1 MKLKFTFSLLAF
13 CLFTALMV
21 HGQSLSMDEL
31 KSNFEDPG
39 AAWRGKPFWSWNG
52 ELEKEELIRQIHVMQ
67 EMGMGGFFM
76 HSRTGLRTEYL
87 GEKWFELINACI
99 DEADQ
104 LGMEAWLYDEDR
116 WPSGLAGGLVTKYP
130 EYRAKLMTMHVF
142 GPGEFE
148 PNKKY
153 EALFSCRLEDMD
165 CYEVERISAKEAKK
179 RSDRQTILA
188 FFMREREP
196 GTFYNGYTDVDRM
209 SREATDFFL
218 EITHEEYKKRAGDRW
233 ASVEGI
239 FTDEPHRQGA
249 LNTPVKLDQSLND
262 QINVPWTG
270 KFATEFE
277 ERMGYD
283 IMDRLPDL
291 FLQPEGELTSPV
303 KWQYTEVT
311 QQLFL
316 ENWVQPYFNWCEEN
330 DIKFTGHFLHENNLT
345 SQTAMQGSLM
355 RSYEFMHYP
364 GIDVLTE
371 YAQLYWI
378 AKQCQSV
385 ARQMGQPFI
394 LSELY
399 GVTGWQFDWAG
410 HKYVGDW
417 QALFGV
423 NLRCHHL
430 SWYTMQGQAKRDYPA
445 SMLHQSSWYK
455 DYDYVETY
463 FSRLGY
469 MLSQG
474 KEVCDVLVL
483 NPVESVWNRLRQGWA
498 NRLSPLVPDIK
509 ELEEHYSE
517 LFYSLQG
524 AQIDFDY
531 GDEGILDRHAQVS
544 RLPGG
549 DAVLAVGE
557 SSYRTIV
564 LGKMTTIR
572 SSTIQIL
579 KEFADAGGTIILAG
593 DPPENVDGS
602 PSEEASRVKELALA
616 IPFERE
622 EIASA
627 VREHTSIPV
636 EVIDAKTG
644 EGIEDIFCQVRRDGE
659 QTILAAMNMSK
670 EKSYPHV
677 LLRINASGEVC
688 EWDCESGAILKR
700 EAESNGSFL
709 EITSSFSGPKEHLYT
724 ISPESVP
731 GAIDSPPLQ
740 MISEVALSG
749 PFQYTLDE
757 PNLCVLDMGY
767 VQIEDQERS
776 DLMEI
781 LKIDQHIRTHFD
793 IPQRAGNMVQPWFK
807 KKFQETPEVLGPVTI
822 YFPFY
827 VEELPKNDLEFCLE
841 TPGEFTVQVN
851 GKQMDL
857 EDQGWWVD
865 KAIRRFVLPASSLKT
880 GENVLVQEFEFRDD
894 LDLEALYLMGEF
906 AVSLEGNRKI
916 LTSLPEKISTGNLTS
931 QGFPFYSGRIQYHV
945 SLLDNYAG
953 MGKVML
959 EVPQYSA
966 ACIKVNP
973 GQPDAGFIA
982 WQPNSLDVTSA
993 LERSNELTL
1002 EVVLTRRNAFGP
1014 LHHKPF
1020 NTTTGPG
1027 HFTTQGEHFSMNYI
1041 LHPSGIL
1048 ETPSLKIFK

>member
-1 MKLKFTFSLLAF
+1 
-13 CLFTALMV
+13 
-21 HGQSLSMDEL
+21 
-31 KSNFEDPG
+31 
-39 AAWRGKPFWSWNG
+39 
-52 ELEKEELIRQIHVMQ
+52 
-67 EMGMGGFFM
+67 
-76 HSRTGLRTEYL
+76 
-87 GEKWFELINACI
+87 
-99 DEADQ
+99 
-104 LGMEAWLYDEDR
+104 
-116 WPSGLAGGLVTKYP
+116 
-130 EYRAKLMTMHVF
+130 
-142 GPGEFE
+142 
-148 PNKKY
+148 
-153 EALFSCRLEDMD
+153 
-165 CYEVERISAKEAKK
+165 
-179 RSDRQTILA
+179 
-188 FFMREREP
+188 MREMEP
-196 GTFYNGYTDVDRM
+196 GTFYNGFTDVDRM

-233 ASVEGI
+233 TSVEGI

-270 KFATEFE
+270 TFAAEFE
-277 ERMGYD
+277 ARMGYD

-291 FLQPEGELTSPV
+291 FLQPEGKLTSPV

-474 KEVCDVLVL
+474 EEECHVLVV
-483 NPVESVWNRLRQGWA
+483 NPVESVWNRMRQGWA
-498 NRLSPLVPDIK
+498 SRLSPNVPDIK
-509 ELEEHYSE
+509 ELENHYSE
-517 LFYSLQG
+517 LFYALQG

-531 GDEGILDRHAQVS
+531 GDEGILDRHAEVS
-544 RLPGG
+544 LLPGG
-549 DAVLAVGE
+549 DAALTVGE
-557 SSYRTIV
+557 SSYRTVV

-572 SSTIQIL
+572 SSTLKLL
-579 KEFADAGGTIILAG
+579 KEFSDAGGSIILAG

-602 PSEEASRVKELALA
+602 PSEEAAIVKELALTV
-616 IPFERE
+616 PFDRK
-622 EIASA
+622 EISSA
-627 VREHTSIPV
+627 VREHTPIPV
-636 EVIDAKTG
+636 EAIDPGTG
-644 EGIEDIFCQVRRDGE
+644 ERIEDIYCQVRRNGE

-677 LLRINASGEVC
+677 VLRIKASGEVC
-688 EWDCESGAILKR
+688 EWECESGVIFKR
-700 EAESNGSFL
+700 EAESNGSIL
-709 EITSSFSGPKEHLYT
+709 EITSSFNGPKERLYT

-731 GAIDSPPLQ
+731 GAIKSPSLQ
-740 MISEVALSG
+740 MISELALSG
-749 PFQYTLDE
+749 PFHYTLDE
-757 PNLCVLDMGY
+757 PNLCVLDIGY
-767 VQIEDQERS
+767 VQIENQERS
-776 DLMEI
+776 ELMEI
-781 LKIDQHIRTHFD
+781 LKIDQHIRTRFD
-793 IPQRAGNMVQPWFK
+793 VPLRAGNMVQPWFK
-807 KKFQETPEVLGPVTI
+807 KKFQDPPEDLGHVTL

-827 VEELPKNDLEFCLE
+827 VEEIPVNDLEFCME
-841 TPGEFTVQVN
+841 TPGEFSVQVN
-851 GKQMDL
+851 GEQLDL
-857 EDQGWWVD
+857 SDQGWWVD
-865 KAIRRFVLPASSLKT
+865 KAIRKFVLPASMLKK
-880 GENVLVQEFEFRDD
+880 GENILVQEFDFRDD
-894 LDLEALYLMGEF
+894 LDLEALYLLGDF

-916 LTSLPEKISTGNLTS
+916 LTPLPEKISTGDLTA
-931 QGFPFYSGRIQYHV
+931 QGFPFYSGRVQYHV
-945 SLLDNYAG
+945 PLLENYAAL
-953 MGKVML
+953 GKVML
-959 EVPQYSA
+959 EVPEYKA

-973 GQPDAGFIA
+973 DQPDAGFIA
-982 WQPNSLDVTSA
+982 WEPNTLDVTSA
-993 LERSNELTL
+993 LERSNKLTL

-1014 LHHKPF
+1014 LHHYPF

-1027 HFTTQGEHFSMNYI
+1027 HFLTQGERFSMNYI
-1041 LHPSGIL
+1041 LYPSGIL
-1048 ETPSLKIFK
+1048 ETPSLKIYK